1 METENLSE
9 ARRTQS
15 RETQTDYRPQGQV
28 PRLCQANLFTLLS
41 LWMERFPRETSEDHD
56 PVVCRPDHGLGVRP
70 CGLVVVRGGRVR
82 GLHVSGPLLHAGQEA
97 VLRHGGAGLE
107 GSQLYFSRRPCSACL
122 KMVVNAGVIQVFFW
136 PGDPEVSVLSGR
148 GADRSPAPGPGVGPN
163 PEALLDLGA
172 VERLRAGGGPPVVVA
187 LRPLAP
193 GLPQYVDLKARTS
206 EFMERVQEDQPEQDR
221 DELFRRQRRSHL
233 QELSRAFLIPCEREH
248 RAVLELLGLEAFCQD
263 PDLSTLRSSML
274 QLVELLASVSA
285 GLPLLHHGF
294 YCAGEDASPR
304 ASTRPAWLSKES
316 PDVAPRGPVPPPV
329 SQAVARHCI
338 IQATLLAFRTG
349 EPSDLQRSK
358 VMGLNPSHVRL
369 CDPSLAPDRGSVSV
383 SEDPKVGV
391 GAVIWAQAE
400 LDGGDGTGRLYLVGC
415 GYNAYPVGSQY
426 AQYPQLDTK
435 HPDRGRT
442 KYRYIIHAEQ
452 NALTFRSEQG
462 QNKVQTSSTE
472 QNALTFRSEQGQ
484 NKVQTSSTEQNALTF
499 RSREVCPGQRLL
511 LFVTKCPCDECV
523 PLIRAAGVTHVFT
536 SDQDAGKDKGD
547 ISYLLFRGPIG
558 PSRLTWQKRPLLSP
572 SLTNGC
578 VGKRRGSPSN
588 QDHHDDKRLCL
599 PDDPHL
605 SIRTSTSPP
614 SGPPPLHQDPH
625 LSSIRTPTSP
635 PSGPPPLHQD
645 PHLSSIR
652 TPTSPSGPPPLLHQD
667 PHLSSIRTPTSPSG
681 PPPLLHQDPHLS
693 SIRTSTSP
701 PSGPPPLLHQ
711 DPHLSIRTPPLTQD
725 PHLSI
730 RTPTSPPSGPPPLLH
745 QDPHLSSIRTP
756 TSPSGPPPLLHQ
768 DLHLSSPWWT
778 FMKVELPLHLSS
790 VS

>member
-56 PVVCRPDHGLGVRP
+56 PVVRP

-148 GADRSPAPGPGVGPN
+148 GADRSPAPGPGVGPS

-206 EFMERVQEDQPEQDR
+206 DFMERVQEDQPEQDG

-294 YCAGEDASPR
+294 YCAASPR
-304 ASTRPAWLSKES
+304 DPAPPAWLSKES

-338 IQATLLAFRTG
+338 IQATLLAFRT
-349 EPSDLQRSK
+349 
-358 VMGLNPSHVRL
+358 
-369 CDPSLAPDRGSVSV
+369 
-383 SEDPKVGV
+383 EDPKVGV

-442 KYRYIIHAEQ
+442 KYRYIIHA
-452 NALTFRSEQG
+452 
-462 QNKVQTSSTE
+462 
-472 QNALTFRSEQGQ
+472 
-484 NKVQTSSTEQNALTF
+484 EQNALTF

-588 QDHHDDKRLCL
+588 QDHHDDKRL
-599 PDDPHL
+599 
-605 SIRTSTSPP
+605 
-614 SGPPPLHQDPH
+614 
-625 LSSIRTPTSP
+625 
-635 PSGPPPLHQD
+635 
-645 PHLSSIR
+645 
-652 TPTSPSGPPPLLHQD
+652 
-667 PHLSSIRTPTSPSG
+667 
-681 PPPLLHQDPHLS
+681 
-693 SIRTSTSP
+693 
-701 PSGPPPLLHQ
+701 
-711 DPHLSIRTPPLTQD
+711 
-725 PHLSI
+725 
-730 RTPTSPPSGPPPLLH
+730 
-745 QDPHLSSIRTP
+745 
-756 TSPSGPPPLLHQ
+756 
-768 DLHLSSPWWT
+768 
-778 FMKVELPLHLSS
+778 
-790 VS
+790 